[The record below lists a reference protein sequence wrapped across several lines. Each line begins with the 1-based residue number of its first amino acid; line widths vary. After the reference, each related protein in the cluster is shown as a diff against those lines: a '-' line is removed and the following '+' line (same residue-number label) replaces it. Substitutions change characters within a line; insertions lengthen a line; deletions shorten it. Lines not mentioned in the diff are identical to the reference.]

1 MSLNFGHEN
10 IMLTKDIM
18 SINDMEGHDV
28 NMMLLVERIKIS
40 CEVIPMS
47 INNVDM
53 TAICGH
59 NVDME
64 Q

>member
-1 MSLNFGHEN
+1 M
-10 IMLTKDIM
+10 M
-18 SINDMEGHDV
+18 SINDIEGHDV
-28 NMMLLVERIKIS
+28 DVMLLVERIKIS

>member
-1 MSLNFGHEN
+1 MSKKE
-10 IMLTKDIM
+10 IM

-28 NMMLLVERIKIS
+28 DMMLLVERIKIS

-47 INNVDM
+47 TTNVDM

-59 NVDME
+59 NVHME

>member
-1 MSLNFGHEN
+1 MSR
-10 IMLTKDIM
+10 KDMM
-18 SINDMEGHDV
+18 SINDIEGHDV
-28 NMMLLVERIKIS
+28 DVMLLVERIKIS

-47 INNVDM
+47 TTNVDM